1 MEYVDKK
8 NEWIE
13 SERKNGSRKK
23 LRKTGGLS
31 GSKASKKNKSF
42 DNFHN
47 ILAQTGLHRKQNLHN
62 IRSGGCPGVSENHH

>member
-23 LRKTGGLS
+23 LRKTNGLS
-31 GSKASKKNKSF
+31 GSKAQHSGSNRT
-42 DNFHN
+42 
-47 ILAQTGLHRKQNLHN
+47 AQTTESAQHRF
-62 IRSGGCPGVSENHH
+62 GGCPGVSENHH

>member
-23 LRKTGGLS
+23 LRKTSGLS
-31 GSKASKKNKSF
+31 GSKASKQNKSF